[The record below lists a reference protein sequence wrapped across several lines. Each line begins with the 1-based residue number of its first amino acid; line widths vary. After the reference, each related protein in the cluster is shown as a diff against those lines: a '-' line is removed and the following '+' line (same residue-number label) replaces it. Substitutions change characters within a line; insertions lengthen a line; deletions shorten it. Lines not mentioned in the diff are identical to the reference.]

1 MITRNAQTYIHN
13 LLHRFPSVGILGPR
27 QMGKTTL
34 AHAIVAQF
42 KPEPIYL
49 DLESPSDLAKL
60 QEPELYFEEHADRL
74 IILDEIQQAPE
85 IFRVL
90 RGIIDRRRRAGMKS
104 CQFLI
109 LGSASLELLQ
119 QSSESLAGRIAYV
132 ELSGLTIFEVTTLF
146 PNSDNRLWLRGGFPN
161 SFLAHSDEESM
172 EWRFE
177 FIKTYLERDIPQFGP
192 RIPATQLRR
201 FWTMLA
207 HTQGGLFNAVP
218 LATSLAISTPTVYR
232 YLDLLVDL
240 LLVRRLAPWSNNQG
254 KRLVKSP
261 KVYIRDSGIVHALLR
276 ISDVDELLGHPVVG
290 NSWEGFVIEN
300 VLAALPK
307 TASAY
312 FYRTSA
318 GAEIDLL
325 LDISNK
331 IRVAIE
337 IKHSLTPHISKGFH
351 IGCEDVDATHRYLVY
366 PGKAR
371 FQMAKNVEA
380 ISLLDLVTEIST

>member
-1 MITRNAQTYIHN
+1 MITRNVQTHIHD
-13 LLHRFPSVGILGPR
+13 LLQRFPAVGILGPR

-42 KPEPIYL
+42 EPEPIYL

-132 ELSGLTIFEVTTLF
+132 ELSGLTIFEVATLF
-146 PNSDNRLWLRGGFPN
+146 PNSDNQLWLRGGFPD
-161 SFLAHSDEESM
+161 SFLAHSNEGSM
-172 EWRFE
+172 EWRLE

-207 HTQGGLFNAVP
+207 HTQGSPFNAAP

-276 ISDVDELLGHPVVG
+276 ISDLDELLGHPVVG

-300 VLAALPK
+300 LLAALPK
-307 TASAY
+307 TALVY

-331 IRVAIE
+331 IRVAVE
-337 IKHSLTPHISKGFH
+337 IKHSLTPYISKGFH
-351 IGCEDVDATHRYLVY
+351 IGCEDVDATHRYVVY

-371 FQMAKNVEA
+371 FQIAKNVEA

>member
-1 MITRNAQTYIHN
+1 M
-13 LLHRFPSVGILGPR
+13 
-27 QMGKTTL
+27 
-34 AHAIVAQF
+34 VAQF
-42 KPEPIYL
+42 EPKPIYL
-49 DLESPSDLAKL
+49 DLESPSDLSKL
-60 QEPELYFEEHADRL
+60 QEPELYFETLADRL
-74 IILDEIQQAPE
+74 VILDEIQQAPE

-90 RGIIDRRRRAGMKS
+90 RGIIDRRRRAYIKS

-109 LGSASLELLQ
+109 LGSASLDLLR

-132 ELSGLTIFEVTTLF
+132 ELSSLTTLEVTTLF
-146 PNSDNRLWLRGGFPN
+146 PNSDNQLWLRGGFPD

-172 EWRFE
+172 EWRLE

-207 HTQGGLFNAVP
+207 HTQGSLFNAAP

-240 LLVRRLAPWSNNQG
+240 LLVRRLAPWSSNQG

-276 ISDVDELLGHPVVG
+276 ISDLDELLGHPVVG

-300 VLAALPK
+300 LLAGLPK
-307 TASAY
+307 AASAY

-337 IKHSLTPHISKGFH
+337 IKHSLTPRISKGFY
-351 IGCEDVDATHRYLVY
+351 IGCEDVEATHRYVVY
-366 PGKAR
+366 PGKVR
-371 FQMAKNVEA
+371 FQIAKNVEA
-380 ISLLDLVTEIST
+380 ISLLDLIIEIATW